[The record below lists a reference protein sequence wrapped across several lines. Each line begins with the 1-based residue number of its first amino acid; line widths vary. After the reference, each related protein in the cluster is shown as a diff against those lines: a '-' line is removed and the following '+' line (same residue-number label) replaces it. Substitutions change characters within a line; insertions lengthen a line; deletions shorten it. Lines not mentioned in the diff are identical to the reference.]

1 MKWIARVFIFLAALV
16 IGTLAASLF
25 WGGGLR
31 DGVGLDAPAPAGVEV
46 KTLRAENLLGNW
58 NGTWGHNHGDCTIV
72 IDRVEDNA
80 FYGTLHKQGAVVRFE
95 GTFDPTTRM
104 FRFDETEVVRLGA
117 NMTEW
122 SLGKN
127 RGLISQDGRILVG
140 DGHDKWG
147 QYGWG
152 ASNF

>member
-1 MKWIARVFIFLAALV
+1 MKWIARVFVFLAAFV
-16 IGTLAASLF
+16 TGTFAASLF
-25 WGGGLR
+25 WGGGLW
-31 DGVGLDAPAPAGVEV
+31 DVTALNAPAAVEV
-46 KTLRAENLLGNW
+46 NTQPRADSLVGTW
-58 NGTWGHNHGDCTIV
+58 KGTWGHNHGDCTIV
-72 IDRVEDNA
+72 IDRAEGRS

-104 FRFDETEVVRLGA
+104 FRFDETEVIRLGA
-117 NMTEW
+117 HMTDW

-127 RGLISQDGRILVG
+127 RGLMSQDGRILVG

-152 ASNF
+152 ASNY